1 MTCSLVPLLFDA
13 IHYWTHSSII
23 QARLV
28 DNSYAFLI
36 SGPKFSKHLINFFI
50 FTILFYSRASAND
63 MAAAA
68 RGNEPDEKNI
78 MDGGDDWGSH
88 P

>member
-1 MTCSLVPLLFDA
+1 M
-13 IHYWTHSSII
+13 SSP
-23 QARLV
+23 A
-28 DNSYAFLI
+28 SHFSLI
-36 SGPKFSKHLINFFI
+36 SSV
-50 FTILFYSRASAND
+50 LFRASPAD

-78 MDGGDDWGSH
+78 MDGGDEWQSH

>member
-1 MTCSLVPLLFDA
+1 MPNSGLVF
-13 IHYWTHSSII
+13 
-23 QARLV
+23 
-28 DNSYAFLI
+28 FLI
-36 SGPKFSKHLINFFI
+36 KFKKNILLKNIIFI
-50 FTILFYSRASAND
+50 ISRASPAD

-78 MDGGDDWGSH
+78 MDGGEDWQSH

>member
-1 MTCSLVPLLFDA
+1 MS
-13 IHYWTHSSII
+13 HHKSI
-23 QARLV
+23 L
-28 DNSYAFLI
+28 Y
-36 SGPKFSKHLINFFI
+36 FI
-50 FTILFYSRASAND
+50 FSNFESYSRASASD

-68 RGNEPDEKNI
+68 QGNEPDEKNI